1 MTVQTNRGQK
11 HKTKWGTLALA
22 SGALAGLYLWWRKSG
37 DSSGASLSSYRKR
50 TYRSLEE
57 IVDDISFMFSNREKI
72 RQAMQML
79 DPSLVER
86 LMLAV
91 TQVND
96 CRYCS
101 QYHAQLALRGGLNQ
115 KEVNAIL
122 DGTVDHC
129 PPEQATAILYA
140 QHWADTDGHP
150 DPEARHKLVE
160 TYGADKAAAIE
171 VPLHMIKMG
180 NYMGNTFDYLLYWLS
195 GGRLGQ

>member
-1 MTVQTNRGQK
+1 MRTQTDHERE
-11 HKTKWGTLALA
+11 HKKKWRTLALA
-22 SGALAGLYLWWRKSG
+22 AGVVAGFYLWWRKSG
-37 DSSGASLSSYRKR
+37 DSSLSSLSDYHKR
-50 TYRSLEE
+50 TYRSLGE
-57 IVDDISFMFSNREKI
+57 IIDDMSFMFNNREKI

-79 DPSLVER
+79 DPTLVER

-101 QYHAQLALRGGLNQ
+101 QYHAQLALRGGLDQ
-115 KEVNAIL
+115 EEINAIL
-122 DGTVDHC
+122 NGTVDHC

-150 DPEARHKLVE
+150 DPEARRKLVE
-160 TYGADKAAAIE
+160 AYGADQAAAIE
-171 VPLHMIKMG
+171 VPLHVIKMG
-180 NYMGNTFDYLLYWLS
+180 NYMGNTFDYLLYRLS